1 MDVLQHENN
10 DLKIMTEKGDN
21 KPLYEQVAAF
31 QEFITTGI
39 DRTNLIRTTAQWSTK
54 MINP

>member
-1 MDVLQHENN
+1 MEMDVLQHENN

-39 DRTNLIRTTAQWSTK
+39 DRTNLIRTTAQ
-54 MINP
+54 